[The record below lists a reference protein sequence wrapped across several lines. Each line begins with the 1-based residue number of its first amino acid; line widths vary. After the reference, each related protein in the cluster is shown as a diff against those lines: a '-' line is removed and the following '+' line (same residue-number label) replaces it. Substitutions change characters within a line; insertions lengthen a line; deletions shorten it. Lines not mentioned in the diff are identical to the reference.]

1 MSEPAHR
8 IRLREPWTATE
19 RPDELLLY
27 RRFGKPSNL
36 RDGETVWLMFPEAV
50 ELRRLTVNGREM
62 PLDLRSWDVTAW
74 LEERNQ
80 IEVTM
85 GIGEDR
91 TAITTGVALE
101 IRG

>member
-1 MSEPAHR
+1 MSEPVHR
-8 IRLREPWTATE
+8 IRLREPWTAAE

-36 RDGETVWLMFPEAV
+36 RDGETVWLVFPKEVAI
-50 ELRRLTVNGREM
+50 RRVTVNAREL
-62 PLDLRSWDVTAW
+62 PLAVRSWDVTTV

-80 IEVTM
+80 IEVM
-85 GIGEDR
+85 VGSEEDR